1 MISFVL
7 STEFKYN
14 LVKVGVSK
22 GDILS
27 ISLAWEGV
35 EGKVYF
41 KSKIYRAVIV
51 CLRWINSNS
60 FIYQRLNW
68 FTGEKLVWYK
78 YSLFMSSSRYA
89 SCFCFCHWNWYS
101 SLAAKRFEIS
111 QGGVKLSIIWL
122 SINYSSEDV
131 FH

>member
-1 MISFVL
+1 MKSLISVNCDENIHDQNLLFEREIIWIFSQRFISHLKLRMISFVL

-41 KSKIYRAVIV
+41 K
-51 CLRWINSNS
+51 
-60 FIYQRLNW
+60 
-68 FTGEKLVWYK
+68 
-78 YSLFMSSSRYA
+78 
-89 SCFCFCHWNWYS
+89 
-101 SLAAKRFEIS
+101 
-111 QGGVKLSIIWL
+111 
-122 SINYSSEDV
+122 
-131 FH
+131 